1 MQKFFLSASLAGLLL
16 LAGCPICTHATLAQS
31 QPAQQAKV
39 TKTITGKIA
48 SIGSDGHSFGLEVD
62 QGGGK
67 QTMQFIVDKNAKI
80 RGKVTV
86 GSPVTVEYAIEQ
98 GQNLALTISGQA

>member
-1 MQKFFLSASLAGLLL
+1 MQKFFVSAFFAGLLL
-16 LAGCPICTHATLAQS
+16 VAGSSIWTNATLAQS
-31 QPAQQAKV
+31 QPAQQVKA
-39 TKTITGKIA
+39 TKTIAGKIA

-67 QTMQFIVDKNAKI
+67 QTMQFVVDKNAKI
-80 RGKVTV
+80 QGKVTV
-86 GSPVTVEYAIEQ
+86 GSPVTVEYAIER